1 MSLSIDTTAIFTYA
15 ELVLS
20 LMMPIIALSSGFGL
34 GFRLV
39 ERIGKMFGAS
49 I

>member
-1 MSLSIDTTAIFTYA
+1 MSISIDTTAIFTYA
-15 ELVLS
+15 ELVIS
-20 LMMPIIALSSGFGL
+20 LMMPVTALSAGFGL

-39 ERIGKMFGAS
+39 ERIGKMFGGA

>member
-1 MSLSIDTTAIFTYA
+1 MSISIDTSAIFDYA
-15 ELVLS
+15 ELVVS

-39 ERIGKMFGAS
+39 ERIGKMFGGA

>member
-1 MSLSIDTTAIFTYA
+1 MSLSIDTTAIFDYA
-15 ELVLS
+15 ELVVS
-20 LMMPIIALSSGFGL
+20 MMMPIVALSAGFGL

-39 ERIGKMFGAS
+39 ERIGKMFGGA